1 MDCIKS
7 EFFTAKLS
15 TKHFEFS
22 MNFIVNNIIVIICA
36 TGVPVSLLL
45 SLLVVRPKI
54 PDLIMT

>member
-1 MDCIKS
+1 
-7 EFFTAKLS
+7 
-15 TKHFEFS
+15 

-36 TGVPVSLLL
+36 TGVLVSLLL